1 MEVSTSILCNL
12 AIFTHAKPR
21 NYQGVALISINPR
34 DLRDARDARDAPEIH
49 SQGRLSEQ
57 SFRLCD
63 EEILLRQSLQ
73 RCSTSL
79 YHLV

>member
-1 MEVSTSILCNL
+1 MEVSTSILCKL

-34 DLRDARDARDAPEIH
+34 DLRDARDAHEIH

-63 EEILLRQSLQ
+63 EENLLRQSLQ

>member
-34 DLRDARDARDAPEIH
+34 GDCDARDAPEIR
-49 SQGRLSEQ
+49 SQ
-57 SFRLCD
+57 D
-63 EEILLRQSLQ
+63 M
-73 RCSTSL
+73 
-79 YHLV
+79 

>member
-34 DLRDARDARDAPEIH
+34 GDCDARDAPEIH

-63 EEILLRQSLQ
+63 EENLLRQSLQ
-73 RCSTSL
+73 RCSTSPC
-79 YHLV
+79 HLV

>member
-12 AIFTHAKPR
+12 TIFTHAKPR
-21 NYQGVALISINPR
+21 NYQGLALISINPR
-34 DLRDARDARDAPEIH
+34 GDCDAHDAHEIH

-63 EEILLRQSLQ
+63 EETLLRQSLQ
-73 RCSTSL
+73 RCSTSP